1 MCGTL
6 RVAFGLSV
14 IAVVFVPQPAR
25 LYHIVY
31 MGSLSPCQPYGMY
44 ITLLLSAV
52 AAGCYMLVWSQTV
65 KLSCVGWQSVVCLP
79 NVMVFKGSD
88 VSSG

>member
-6 RVAFGLSV
+6 WVAFGLSV

-44 ITLLLSAV
+44 ITPAV
-52 AAGCYMLVWSQTV
+52 SCGRWMLH
-65 KLSCVGWQSVVCLP
+65 VGVALNCEL
-79 NVMVFKGSD
+79 
-88 VSSG
+88 